1 MEANFVGEQYGFL
14 DGHLTPLVFISGYAN
29 MENVF
34 YCFNNNI
41 CIIKLTFT
49 FVLYAMKHNKLTICM

>member
-14 DGHLTPLVFISGYAN
+14 DGHLTPLVFISGYAD

-34 YCFNNNI
+34 YYLNNNI
-41 CIIKLTFT
+41 CVIKLTFT
-49 FVLYAMKHNKLTICM
+49 FVL

>member
-1 MEANFVGEQYGFL
+1 MEANFAGEQYGCL
-14 DGHLTPLVFISGYAN
+14 DGHLTPLVFISGYAD

-34 YCFNNNI
+34 YYLNNI

-49 FVLYAMKHNKLTICM
+49 FVL

>member
-1 MEANFVGEQYGFL
+1 MEENF
-14 DGHLTPLVFISGYAN
+14 GHLTPLVFISGYAD

-34 YCFNNNI
+34 YYLNNNI

-49 FVLYAMKHNKLTICM
+49 FVL